1 MPEKCTN
8 NPRDCPILPRIEAKI
23 KRKVHNTENIK
34 TVKLAITGFFALL
47 SSWPGMLVA
56 PMYILVLLNMADYA
70 TGFVA
75 APYRGEKRSS
85 EVGFRGIAKKCCM
98 WLLVALGGV
107 LDWLVTYAM
116 ETVGIQLPFHFL
128 VAALVAIWLICNEIV
143 SILENIGDIGVEL
156 PPFLMR
162 LVRWLKMAAE
172 DKAAVPDWNKEGRND
187 G

>member
-1 MPEKCTN
+1 
-8 NPRDCPILPRIEAKI
+8 
-23 KRKVHNTENIK
+23 
-34 TVKLAITGFFALL
+34 
-47 SSWPGMLVA
+47 
-56 PMYILVLLNMADYA
+56 
-70 TGFVA
+70 
-75 APYRGEKRSS
+75 
-85 EVGFRGIAKKCCM
+85 M

-172 DKAAVPDWNKEGRND
+172 DNAAVPDWNKEGRND